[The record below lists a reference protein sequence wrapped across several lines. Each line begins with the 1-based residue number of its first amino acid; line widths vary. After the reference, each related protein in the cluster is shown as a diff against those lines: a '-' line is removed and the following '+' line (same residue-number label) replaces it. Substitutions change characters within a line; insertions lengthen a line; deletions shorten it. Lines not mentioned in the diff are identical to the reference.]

1 MSSMTFG
8 QKTFTPTPPDKGSFP
23 LDHDGVCRKLMIN
36 YMKCLN
42 GNNNDN
48 SACRNEAREYL
59 GCRMDNHLMAK
70 EEWKKLGLEL
80 QK

>member
-23 LDHDGVCRKLMIN
+23 LDHEGVCRKLMIN

-42 GNNNDN
+42 SHNNDN
-48 SACRNEAREYL
+48 SACREEAREYL
-59 GCRMDNHLMAK
+59 SCRMNNNLMAK
-70 EEWKKLGLEL
+70 EDWKKLGF
-80 QK
+80 